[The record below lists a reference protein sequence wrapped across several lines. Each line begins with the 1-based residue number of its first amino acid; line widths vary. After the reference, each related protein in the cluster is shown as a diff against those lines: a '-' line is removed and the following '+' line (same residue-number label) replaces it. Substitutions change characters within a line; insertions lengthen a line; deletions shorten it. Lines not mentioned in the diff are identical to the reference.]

1 MTPLSRLEAVQRSLQ
16 NTPNSIGQIC
26 SENSMLWQQLGWE
39 TSQIKLWLACL
50 PSIRLTTDLDGSV
63 VYQLDQLATSND
75 NNLADELVALLSNAG
90 RPMPLAQLIG
100 KFPAGLVVT
109 EPMLRAAAQ
118 KDSRLEL
125 KGPLVKL
132 A

>member
-1 MTPLSRLEAVQRSLQ
+1 
-16 NTPNSIGQIC
+16 
-26 SENSMLWQQLGWE
+26 MLWQQLGWE

>member
-1 MTPLSRLEAVQRSLQ
+1 MTALPSLEPVKRSLQ
-16 NTPNSIGQIC
+16 TTAYPIDQIC
-26 SENSMLWQQLGWE
+26 SDHAMLWQQLGWD

-50 PSIRLTTDLDGSV
+50 PGIRLATDLDGSV
-63 VYQLDQLATSND
+63 VYQLDQSVTSND
-75 NNLADELVALLSNAG
+75 SLADELVALLSNTG
-90 RPMPLAQLIG
+90 RPMPLAQLIA
-100 KFPAGLVVT
+100 KLPAGLVVT